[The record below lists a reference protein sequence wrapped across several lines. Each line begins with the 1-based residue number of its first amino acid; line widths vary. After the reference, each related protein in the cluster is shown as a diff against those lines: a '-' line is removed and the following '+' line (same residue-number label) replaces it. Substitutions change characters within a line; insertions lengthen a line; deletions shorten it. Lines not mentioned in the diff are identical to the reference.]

1 MCSASSPPRPSSEG
15 GAGPFPVPAR
25 RARWW
30 QRLLPWVITAGCF
43 VYLYG
48 RLDRAAAAQGQG
60 LGPYLAGVFEHVS
73 WPRWLALMIPYC
85 ALFVLID
92 SVVVWR
98 VIGWFNAKLR
108 YADVLPI
115 RASAYILSIVNEQ
128 VSKGAIAVYLSRRHG
143 VPAWEVGSSMLFLM
157 FCEYYYLLG
166 WATLGVLLAWRRLP
180 AVFHAIPWLALAS
193 AGAFGL
199 LYLFLRGRVG
209 GRIALRERPLLR
221 SFRIATIRHYATV
234 IALRSPVMLAAVIV
248 YTLALRLFGV
258 TVGPGE
264 MLGYLPVIFFG
275 AAMPGPMHSVAIVL
289 WVLLFPERPGEMTA
303 FGFVQHNFFVLFNAG
318 TGLLFLP
325 RANREL
331 LVEAPRPPT
340 TARPS
345 R

>member
-1 MCSASSPPRPSSEG
+1 MCSASSPPRPASEG
-15 GAGPFPVPAR
+15 GAGPFPAPAR

-30 QRLLPWVITAGCF
+30 QRLLPWLITAGCF

-60 LGPYLAGVFEHVS
+60 LGAYLAGVFEHVS

-98 VIGWFNAKLR
+98 AISWFNARLR

-199 LYLFLRGRVG
+199 LYLFFRGRVG
-209 GRIALRERPLLR
+209 GGIALRERPLLR

>member
-1 MCSASSPPRPSSEG
+1 MYSASSPPSPSSEG
-15 GAGPFPVPAR
+15 DAAPFPAPVR

-30 QRLLPWVITAGCF
+30 QRLLPWLITAACF

-98 VIGWFNAKLR
+98 AIGWFNARLR

-166 WATLGVLLAWRRLP
+166 WATLGVLLGWRRLP

-193 AGAFGL
+193 AVAFGL
-199 LYLFLRGRVG
+199 LYLFFRGRVG
-209 GRIALRERPLLR
+209 GGTALRERPLLR

-234 IALRSPVMLAAVIV
+234 IALRSPVMLAAVVV

-275 AAMPGPMHSVAIVL
+275 AAVPGPMHSVAIVF
-289 WVLLFPERPGEMTA
+289 WVLLFPDRPGEMTA

-331 LVEAPRPPT
+331 FVEAPRPPT
-340 TARPS
+340 AARPS